1 MWQFFCGN
9 LQLIKLLEY
18 FQRRY
23 YIGHNNLIYDKFKVK
38 LDIVIYCTLR
48 ILTILYSAGW
58 MSQSE
63 PSFSIMTFLF
73 LPFSFDIFTTI
84 A

>member
-48 ILTILYSAGW
+48 ILTILYYTAQAGCLSLNPL
-58 MSQSE
+58 SQS
-63 PSFSIMTFLF
+63 
-73 LPFSFDIFTTI
+73 
-84 A
+84 